1 MQHRYFCYSIFFYLV
16 VKCYCLLPLNL
27 LTLFISSLYLLPLY
41 LYLLTFLSLDTLS
54 PDSFFTSWLLLYLYL
69 LPFFISSLSIQYY
82 WTMNK
87 LIKSNWGSW
96 DVDIKK
102 AGSYFNETKKQLNT
116 KVLQRLAMK
125 RADDR
130 DKRQGKYLGHI

>member
-1 MQHRYFCYSIFFYLV
+1 M
-16 VKCYCLLPLNL
+16 
-27 LTLFISSLYLLPLY
+27 
-41 LYLLTFLSLDTLS
+41 
-54 PDSFFTSWLLLYLYL
+54 
-69 LPFFISSLSIQYY
+69 
-82 WTMNK
+82 
-87 LIKSNWGSW
+87 
-96 DVDIKK
+96 DIKK